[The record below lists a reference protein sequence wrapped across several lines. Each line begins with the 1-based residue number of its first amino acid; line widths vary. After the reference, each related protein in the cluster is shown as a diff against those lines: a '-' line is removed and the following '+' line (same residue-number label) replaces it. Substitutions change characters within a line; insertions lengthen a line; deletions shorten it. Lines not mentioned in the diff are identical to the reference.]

1 MIVAQTNHQASQ
13 SDQQTLVVQLLK
25 PLLARRRPQRIL
37 VIKHAGTRDLP
48 LALACPAQVVRLS
61 NQNSTADAMVRCRIS
76 ALPFEESA
84 IDLVILHHLVGDGG
98 ESFLHEILRVMAPGG
113 DLVISGLNSS
123 GLRNR
128 IGNRHHQLPAL
139 HVNSLCAF
147 LKSQSFLIENCL
159 LMGMAG
165 LSWPA
170 PRATW
175 YGLGLPFADR
185 VVLHGHHQSNF
196 KNTSILSFKKI
207 RSTRVV
213 PATLDVVSNRK
224 AAS

>member
-1 MIVAQTNHQASQ
+1 MIVAQTDHPAVQ
-13 SDQQTLVVQLLK
+13 SAQQMLVAQLLK

-37 VIKHAGTRDLP
+37 VLKHAGTRDLP
-48 LALACPAQVVRLS
+48 LALARPAQVVRLS
-61 NQNSTADAMVRCRIS
+61 TQNSTADAMVRCRIA

-84 IDLVILHHLVGDGG
+84 FDLVILHHLICHGG
-98 ESFLHEILRVMAPGG
+98 ETFLSEILRVMAAGG

-139 HVNSLCAF
+139 QVSRLCNF
-147 LKSQSFLIENCL
+147 LKSHSFLIENCL
-159 LMGMAG
+159 LMGLAG

-170 PRATW
+170 PKATW
-175 YGLGLPFADR
+175 HGFGLPFADR
-185 VVLHGHHQSNF
+185 VVLHVHHQPNF
-196 KNTSILSFKKI
+196 KNTSILRFKKI
-207 RSTRVV
+207 RSARVA
-213 PATLDVVSNRK
+213 PAALDGVSNRK